1 MITNLRPSAFIA
13 NLREYNE
20 GNLVGKWIEF
30 PTTESNFI
38 EHLRSIGIDNSIYR
52 DEYFIADHEYFI
64 GIDQYASYEELNK
77 FALLSLQIIK
87 RSDYE
92 EVFSKSE
99 NMRFL
104 KEIIEEKLDDGE
116 SLESIHE
123 YISNFKVFYGTDG
136 IMSALKNFG
145 YYLLEEL
152 DYLNHG
158 MLDDNVKM
166 YIDVESFAK
175 DKFIEM
181 KNEVYSLEDRET
193 NTTILVIADI

>member
-1 MITNLRPSAFIA
+1 MITNLKPSAFIA

-20 GNLVGKWIEF
+20 GNLVGRWVKF

-38 EHLRSIGIDNSIYR
+38 EHLRSIGIDNSIYG
-52 DEYFIADHEYFI
+52 DEYFIADHEYFV

-77 FALLSLQIIK
+77 LGLLSLQIIK

-104 KEIIEEKLDDGE
+104 REVIEEKLDEGE
-116 SLESIHE
+116 SLESIYE
-123 YISNFKVFYGTDG
+123 YISNFKVFLETDG
-136 IMSALKNFG
+136 SLSALKNFG

-152 DYLNHG
+152 DYLNYST
-158 MLDDNVKM
+158 LDNNVKM

-175 DKFIEM
+175 DKLIEM
-181 KNEVYSLEDRET
+181 VNEVDSLEVGVT
-193 NTTILVIADI
+193 NTITLIIADL